1 MLKDHQFILEKSGF
15 ILELESFENQGIVL
29 DIFLG
34 SGKSISLELYDEL
47 NDRFTD
53 HYKVIC
59 QILDPF
65 IVEQIE
71 KEIKKCFTK

>member
-15 ILELESFENQGIVL
+15 TLELESFENQGIVL

-47 NDRFTD
+47 NERFTD
-53 HYKVIC
+53 HYKVVC